1 LFKIGPVHLE
11 PEAVSAGVG
20 GDHTAE
26 VSPLPAHL
34 FAVVVRVLAG
44 GVEGGV
50 LRSVHP
56 DHTDRLVR
64 DPRDS
69 SKVVVPAINQSMKIH
84 MAPAR

>member
-1 LFKIGPVHLE
+1 MHLE

-20 GDHTAE
+20 GDHPAE
-26 VSPLPAHL
+26 PSPLPAHL
-34 FAVVVRVLAG
+34 FADVVWVLAG

-56 DHTDRLVR
+56 DHADRLVR
-64 DPRDS
+64 DPRDP

-84 MAPAR
+84 LALAR